1 MLKKISHKIILF
13 SLGVLFISLAAVSV
27 FFIYQAE
34 QISEQGIADLE
45 KTLHEDYDMNIK
57 NQVENAI
64 SLTETI
70 YEEYK
75 AGKYSE
81 AEAKKLAADLIRELR
96 YGEEGYFW
104 IDTRK
109 GLNIVLLGR
118 ESEGTNRYE
127 LTDEQGTPLIKNI
140 IDAAVSGGGYT
151 VYWFPKKEGGEAL
164 PKRAYSEYF
173 EPFDWVIGTGNY
185 IDDIDETIQEKRSA
199 AKERFNQTI
208 SIIALVVLIILVI
221 AGIAAYFI
229 GIQISKPIVRL
240 SKTMAPVADG
250 HLDIEIQT
258 NSKDEIG
265 ILENTLK
272 LLVSKIREI
281 VSNAKNSAEYV
292 AAAAKEVSLSSQKL
306 SEGSAEQASSIE
318 QVSSSMQQIAASSHQ
333 NRENAEATEQYTQ
346 IVEKNVSK
354 GNQATQNA
362 VETMREI
369 IERVSVIN
377 AIAEKT
383 DLLAI
388 NAGIEAARA
397 GEHGKGFAVVA
408 SEIRKLSERSG
419 HAAEMINEKSE
430 AGIQVSEAALQELK
444 AIVARMEKTYEL
456 VRNISLGGQEI
467 NNGVEQ
473 VNNAILEMNA
483 ITSQNAEASE
493 KLASGS
499 EELSAQAMQLEEVVN
514 FFKT

>member
-13 SLGVLFISLAAVSV
+13 SLAVLVVSLTVVSA

-34 QISEQGIADLE
+34 QISQEGIADLE
-45 KTLHEDYDMNIK
+45 KTLREDYDMNIK
-57 NQVENAI
+57 NQVQNVM
-64 SLTETI
+64 SLLETI
-70 YEEYK
+70 YEKHQAGEYT
-75 AGKYSE
+75 E
-81 AEAKKLAADLIRELR
+81 AEAKKLAADLVRELR

-127 LTDEQGTPLIKNI
+127 LTDVQGTPLIKKI

-151 VYWFPKKEGGEAL
+151 VYWFPKKEAGEAL

-185 IDDIDETIQEKRSA
+185 IDDIDATILEKRNA
-199 AKERFNQTI
+199 ATERLNKTKNI
-208 SIIALVVLIILVI
+208 TALAVLIILII
-221 AGIAAYFI
+221 AGISAYFI
-229 GIQISKPIVRL
+229 GIHISKPIVQL
-240 SKTMAPVADG
+240 SKTMAPVAEG
-250 HLDIEIQT
+250 YLDIEIKT

-272 LLVSKIREI
+272 LLIGKIREI

-292 AAAAKEVSLSSQKL
+292 AAAAKEVSISSQKL
-306 SEGSAEQASSIE
+306 SEGSAEQASSLE
-318 QVSSSMQQIAASSHQ
+318 EVSSSMEQIAASSHQ
-333 NRENAEATEQYTQ
+333 NRENAEATEQYTKV
-346 IVEKNVSK
+346 VEKNVSK
-354 GNQATQNA
+354 GNEATQNA
-362 VETMREI
+362 LETMQQI

-430 AGIQVSEAALQELK
+430 AGIKVSESALGELK
-444 AIVARMEKTYEL
+444 AIVTRMEKTYDL
-456 VRNISLGGQEI
+456 VRNISMGGKEI

-473 VNNAILEMNA
+473 VNTAILEMNA